1 MTIWDWIFVFYAAIA
16 LALFAAMWVL
26 KTPTEKAA
34 RMADNNHCQCLHPI
48 KCDLFDK
55 CMRNEK

>member
-1 MTIWDWIFVFYAAIA
+1 MTIWDLMVIFY
-16 LALFAAMWVL
+16 LCAAMFLAGLWLWKNRSDKPRRVL
-26 KTPTEKAA
+26 EDKP
-34 RMADNNHCQCLHPI
+34 CQCLHPI